1 MNNLTNIKERIDIMQ
16 AELNTLKSLA
26 EQATATPKYELSDL
40 MKETIQNAVDN
51 FIRYHIL
58 DDLDSSYTVYAS
70 GDYCNVELNIDLQE
84 IVEDQ
89 MRSPYKLAEDFM
101 TELQK
106 ELDNLKEQEQDEVTE
121 QGDEQH
127 QDC

>member
-1 MNNLTNIKERIDIMQ
+1 MTNIQERIDIMQ

-26 EQATATPKYELSDL
+26 EQSVVTPKYALSDL
-40 MKETIQNAVDN
+40 MKETIQQTVED
-51 FIRYHIL
+51 FIREHII
-58 DDLDSSYTVYAS
+58 DNIDRSYTVYAS

-84 IVEDQ
+84 IVGDQ
-89 MRSPYKLAEDFM
+89 MRSPYNLADDFM
-101 TELQK
+101 ERLQA
-106 ELDNLKEQEQDEVTE
+106 ELDTLKEQEQDEIAE